1 MCYNMRWS
9 TIGSEGWSDINTQVV
24 CNDLG
29 YDVSGKNLYT
39 KNTVFNQLQ
48 ISTDKEEGSNNIRQS
63 LSKPV
68 YLHNVKCSSSD
79 LSLLECGFT
88 RYTGNINDVQ
98 DAIVVCQKRK
108 RIYLCAHY
116 YCVMCIHIT
125 VTPTHSHT
133 HTHIHTHTHTQPH
146 VWMVM

>member
-1 MCYNMRWS
+1 MCYNERWS
-9 TIGSEGWSDINTQVV
+9 TIGSEGWTDINTQVV

-29 YDVSGKNLYT
+29 YDVSGKNRPHT
-39 KNTVFNQLQ
+39 QLFTQ
-48 ISTDKEEGSNNIRQS
+48 LHVSTDKEEGSNNIRQS

-98 DAIVVCQKRK
+98 DAIVVCQKCK
-108 RIYLCAHY
+108 CIYLCAHY

-125 VTPTHSHT
+125 LTPTHSLTHT
-133 HTHIHTHTHTQPH
+133 HTCTHTQPH